1 MQVSSHPMPQLPY
14 PIKKEWL
21 GHTDRRLGGTQDK
34 CEYFGEEKNLLYLPK
49 IETKIVQPTHWS

>member
-1 MQVSSHPMPQLPY
+1 MPQLPY